1 MVHLDYPSLMSPEE
15 RLRAIAALLVRGLE
29 RFKEN
34 GGTVETK
41 RAKRKE
47 AIDDLH

>member
-1 MVHLDYPSLMSPEE
+1 MSSEE
-15 RLRAIAALLVRGLE
+15 RLHAIAALLVRGLQ

-34 GGTVETK
+34 GGTIVTE